1 MQQVTERIERDAAAI
16 RPQIAPMEQAALPGH
31 PLALMLPILLAGTAR
46 HVRGIGPMFEVVPA
60 GGRQKALLVD
70 ASAVPVIG
78 LGIVLTSIPDVIAR
92 SSTLSGL
99 LPAAAL
105 IA

>member
-1 MQQVTERIERDAAAI
+1 MAVK
-16 RPQIAPMEQAALPGH
+16 
-31 PLALMLPILLAGTAR
+31 
-46 HVRGIGPMFEVVPA
+46 
-60 GGRQKALLVD
+60 KALLVD

>member
-1 MQQVTERIERDAAAI
+1 M
-16 RPQIAPMEQAALPGH
+16 PGH
-31 PLALMLPILLAGTAR
+31 PLALMLLTLLAGTAR
-46 HVRGIGPMFEVVPA
+46 HVCGIGPMLEVVPA
-60 GGRQKALLVD
+60 VGRQKALLLD

-99 LPAAAL
+99 ITAAAL